1 MHPPVTHVVELENNR
16 IRLAAVDARM
26 LTEVLPS
33 SVLVFL
39 SGPIVVPSD
48 LGQLV
53 LAIPQVPVVFVFPHA
68 GTTPALPF
76 SGLSRQEAEFIRR
89 FAESTSCATTLA
101 VDEIGTR
108 VLAEPEKGV
117 LPFVYAECPCRLS
130 RVAVRATH
138 CALGY
143 LALDRCPGTAAR
155 D

>member
-68 GTTPALPF
+68 GTTPA
-76 SGLSRQEAEFIRR
+76 
-89 FAESTSCATTLA
+89 
-101 VDEIGTR
+101 V
-108 VLAEPEKGV
+108 GV
-117 LPFVYAECPCRLS
+117 HGYDPPQLIS
-130 RVAVRATH
+130 ITDMTH
-138 CALGY
+138 
-143 LALDRCPGTAAR
+143 PGHR
-155 D
+155 YDP